1 MSNAL
6 TDGMVSSQDEQR
18 RQVGYQVGSQV
29 LLQEAHSTL
38 QAGHD
43 ALSADHNSLLAHL
56 EAAAVLTVGFSM
68 FQHNRVLHV
77 SGAHVCHT
85 YPHLLCQY
93 KAAAL
98 NLCGHALMHLIL
110 MPILVPEGG
119 DAAATSVFAITFC
132 AQCTNCGGVLTA
144 G

>member
-18 RQVGYQVGSQV
+18 RQVGYQIGSQV

-56 EAAAVLTVGFSM
+56 EAAAVLTVGSPCFS
-68 FQHNRVLHV
+68 
-77 SGAHVCHT
+77 
-85 YPHLLCQY
+85 
-93 KAAAL
+93 
-98 NLCGHALMHLIL
+98 
-110 MPILVPEGG
+110 
-119 DAAATSVFAITFC
+119 TSVSCLYQVPKYATHTRTCC
-132 AQCTNCGGVLTA
+132 ANTKQLP
-144 G
+144 